1 MKTSTQS
8 GWVHGRMPFPASV
21 CPLPTQFS
29 GRSIVECSSTT
40 ESTNTRARLTVHA
53 NWDIL
58 FKLHCAFPSKST
70 AGKLRAGYC
79 AENICPWYPMWP
91 DNPGFPIPS
100 VLVEGISLRESHR
113 CLGSRSSW
121 KTDPYV
127 ARNPV
132 DLKELGF
139 GIHSAPFQSLC
150 MANSLWPGNIRENVA
165 LVRRPARIKI
175 ENKRRCYDF
184 LHAGYLQNSGPWM

>member
-1 MKTSTQS
+1 
-8 GWVHGRMPFPASV
+8 
-21 CPLPTQFS
+21 
-29 GRSIVECSSTT
+29 
-40 ESTNTRARLTVHA
+40 
-53 NWDIL
+53 
-58 FKLHCAFPSKST
+58 
-70 AGKLRAGYC
+70 
-79 AENICPWYPMWP
+79 MWP

-184 LHAGYLQNSGPWM
+184 LHAGYLQNSGPWMRDHRPADEIIHQETRCWQVWCGLIHFWTPPPSPLPPSSPLRAQGVQNASDHLKLRWAGAEECGPGLVVKLLQVMGGRLSL